1 MMTNLWSRAKQF
13 KRLISL
19 VVIVVVSWGIYRTVD
34 HAWAQLSASGTS
46 GFEWK
51 LHPLWLVV
59 SGLLYLLGV
68 LPMAIFWY
76 LSLRALGQHPKWGE
90 TFRAFYIGGLGKYV
104 PGKVLVVV
112 LRTNLLRSERVSATV
127 AAVSV
132 FLETLT
138 MMAVGAFLSILMMV
152 FWMWDHLSSHPYLFP
167 LAVALLIVSALPTL
181 PPICRYLVGRL
192 GVEKLDREI
201 KTQLE
206 GLRFSLILSGWC
218 LVTVGWVLLALSLWA
233 VLEAINI
240 PGTDV
245 LAHLPYFLAAVGMA
259 IVVGFLSM
267 IPGGAGVREYLLS
280 ILLGTFYFEAVL
292 HIPLPQATAL
302 AAAVVL
308 RLVWLI
314 AELILAG
321 VFLPF
326 GRRQRIAVTEAP
338 ENNMP
343 TEPVN

>member
-1 MMTNLWSRAKQF
+1 MTNLWSRAKQF

-34 HAWAQLSASGTS
+34 HAWVQLSATGTS
-46 GFEWK
+46 GFEWE
-51 LHPLWLVV
+51 LRPLWLVV
-59 SGLLYLLGV
+59 SGLLYLLGL

-76 LSLRALGQHPKWGE
+76 FSLRALGQHPKLGK
-90 TFRAFYIGGLGKYV
+90 TLRAFYIGGLGKYV

-112 LRTNLLRSERVSATV
+112 LRTSLLRSKQVSATV
-127 AAVSV
+127 AAITV

-152 FWMWDHLSSHPYLFP
+152 FWMWGHLSSHPYLFP
-167 LAVALLIVSALPTL
+167 LAVALLILSGLPTL

-192 GVEKLDREI
+192 GVDKLDREI
-201 KTQLE
+201 ETQLR
-206 GLRFSLILSGWC
+206 GLRFPLILSGWC
-218 LVTVGWVLLALSLWA
+218 LVSVGWVLLALSLWA
-233 VLEAINI
+233 VLQALNI

-259 IVVGFLSM
+259 VVVGFLSM

-292 HIPLPQATAL
+292 QIPLPQATAL
-302 AAAVVL
+302 AVAVVL
-308 RLVWLI
+308 RLAWLI

-326 GRRQRIAVTEAP
+326 GRGQRIAVTKAP
-338 ENNMP
+338 ENNVP
-343 TEPVN
+343 TSR